1 MNTAMILGYGMYF
14 GGALVFAIILVLLL
28 GIALAVTNRHG
39 KFMLPMSL
47 SILGLAVATSTILI
61 NRSLRYIDV
70 SPEGVNV
77 GVQYFVEGHYAAA
90 GWSLRLM
97 TLTVLAISAALVIN
111 YMFKRDKP
119 ASHGLLL
126 FIGFLLF
133 FVTNT
138 VLSSILGTRPV
149 FEDNHY
155 HPLLLLMAAYAT
167 RNESPE
173 LLLKYV
179 KYTVLALLL
188 GSVLMAFIRFDLV
201 VQSPYVYGWIPGLRI
216 RLWGLLSHANSLGP
230 LAVLY
235 FVLEIY
241 QPFRR
246 RWLRYSSVLLTL
258 GVLFLTQSKTAW
270 VSAILIIAMVW
281 LYRSMPMLRQAWRTG
296 NPNTQVA
303 TVAMTFISG
312 ALALLF
318 AMIYFDMAAVLDHFL
333 STTAG
338 YQLQSLTGR
347 DRIWEVAIEAWKAS
361 PLFGYGPKLWDPE
374 FRKSIG
380 LSFAFSAHNQFLQSL
395 AGAGAVGII
404 GLVTYLVII
413 AYYALRLITPTN
425 GLSLVLAV
433 FLLLRCMTETPL
445 ATGNIITVEFMTHVL
460 IFGYFVRVIY
470 QLKSSQVASARV
482 NVEERPIHRHGLA
495 ITPNMYI
502 K

>member
-1 MNTAMILGYGMYF
+1 MNTAMILGYGIYF
-14 GGALVFAIILVLLL
+14 GGALLFAMILVLLL
-28 GIALAVTNRHG
+28 GIAMAVTNRHS
-39 KFMLPMSL
+39 KYMLPMSL
-47 SILGLAVATSTILI
+47 SILGLAVATSTILV

-70 SPEGVNV
+70 NPEGVNV

-97 TLTVLAISAALVIN
+97 TLTVLAICAALVIN
-111 YMFKRDKP
+111 YLFKRDKP

-149 FEDNHY
+149 FDDNHY
-155 HPLLLLMAAYAT
+155 HPLLLLWAAYVT

-188 GSVLMAFIRFDLV
+188 GSILMSFIRFDLV
-201 VQSPYVYGWIPGLRI
+201 MQSPYVYGWIPGLRI

-235 FVLEIY
+235 LVLEIY
-241 QPFRR
+241 QPFRSR
-246 RWLRYSSVLLTL
+246 LLRYSSVLLTL

-270 VSAILIIAMVW
+270 VSAILIIALVW

-303 TVAMTFISG
+303 TVAIAFFSG

-318 AMIYFDMAAVLDHFL
+318 AMIYFDMASVLDHFL

-347 DRIWEVAIEAWKAS
+347 DRIWEVALEAWKGN

-374 FRKSIG
+374 FRQSIG

-395 AGAGAVGII
+395 AGAGAVGIV
-404 GLVTYLVII
+404 GLVGYLII
-413 AYYALRLITPTN
+413 IIYYAIRLISATN
-425 GLSLVLAV
+425 GLSLVLVV
-433 FLLLRCMTETPL
+433 FLLIRCMTETPL
-445 ATGNIITVEFMTHVL
+445 VTGNIVSVELMTHVL
-460 IFGYFVRVIY
+460 IFGYFVRVVY
-470 QLKSSQVASARV
+470 SMQTGKSEEPDTHVDRENTQRHALAMKSS
-482 NVEERPIHRHGLA
+482 L
-495 ITPNMYI
+495 
-502 K
+502 